1 MEAKVEVKMTPKI
14 MYDFMMYH
22 TYRSFS
28 GIFGIILGIAA
39 FVMFGITLGKTELSY
54 SMVYCL
60 FGVWFI
66 VYLPVSLYTKSKRQ
80 VEKSEVFKNPVTYIL
95 NDEGIEIVQ
104 GEEKAQCGWDNIL
117 KVCRSKKNVL
127 IYSGKR
133 NAFVLPK
140 EAIGEQYDTLV
151 TLVQKN
157 MPKKK
162 VKL

>member
-1 MEAKVEVKMTPKI
+1 MLKI
-14 MYDFMMYH
+14 LDLKTNH
-22 TYRSFS
+22 RSEP
-28 GIFGIILGIAA
+28 LGIDG
-39 FVMFGITLGKTELSY
+39 VPYFGWKLCS
-54 SMVYCL
+54 
-60 FGVWFI
+60 
-66 VYLPVSLYTKSKRQ
+66 
-80 VEKSEVFKNPVTYIL
+80 
-95 NDEGIEIVQ
+95 
-104 GEEKAQCGWDNIL
+104 
-117 KVCRSKKNVL
+117 SKKNVL

>member
-1 MEAKVEVKMTPKI
+1 MEAKFEVKMTPKI

-22 TYRSFS
+22 TYRSMS
-28 GIFGIILGIAA
+28 GILGVILGIAA
-39 FVMFGITLGKTELSY
+39 FVMFGVTLGKTDLSY
-54 SMVYCL
+54 SIVYLL

-66 VYLPVSLYTKSKRQ
+66 LYLPVSLYTKSKRQ
-80 VEKSEVFKNPVTYIL
+80 VEKSEVFKKPVTYLL
-95 NDEGIEIVQ
+95 NDEGIRIIQ
-104 GEEKAQCGWDNIL
+104 DEENAQCAWENIR
-117 KVCRSKKNVL
+117 KVCRTGKSIL

-151 TLVQKN
+151 TIVQKN

>member
-1 MEAKVEVKMTPKI
+1 M
-14 MYDFMMYH
+14 FMCSLDKLTKY
-22 TYRSFS
+22 
-28 GIFGIILGIAA
+28 ICN
-39 FVMFGITLGKTELSY
+39 EL
-54 SMVYCL
+54 
-60 FGVWFI
+60 
-66 VYLPVSLYTKSKRQ
+66 
-80 VEKSEVFKNPVTYIL
+80 EKSEVFKNPVTYIL